1 MTKKKQ
7 SHRHKHSKGHTRRE
21 RRDPDD
27 EIVPPALPSF
37 APVPEFKLSK
47 HNDTGPFMAPQRESS
62 SDTKSSKK
70 RDFAD
75 ISDNETTQSPRD
87 KIKDERQEENVK
99 RQRTQD
105 SHSEEDDDWTTVT
118 YKKTHDVTHVHR
130 KNKKEKASKREYPE
144 FVVSPQRLKGWV
156 RIADLQMLA
165 LNLLADGIAPNWLL
179 IKVLLTCLFTSKD
192 LSSSM

>member
-7 SHRHKHSKGHTRRE
+7 GHRHKHSKGHTRKE
-21 RRDPDD
+21 RRDQD
-27 EIVPPALPSF
+27 EEVVPPTLPSF
-37 APVPEFKLSK
+37 APVPEFRLSK
-47 HNDTGPFMAPQRESS
+47 HNDTGPFISPQRESS
-62 SDTKSSKK
+62 SDTRSSKK

-75 ISDNETTQSPRD
+75 ISDDEAALSPRN
-87 KIKDERQEENVK
+87 KREDEQQEESVK

-105 SHSEEDDDWTTVT
+105 SASGEEDDWTTVT
-118 YKKTHDVTHVHR
+118 YKKTHDATHVHR

-179 IKVLLTCLFTSKD
+179 IKVHLTHSFTSKAP
-192 LSSSM
+192 SSSV

>member
-7 SHRHKHSKGHTRRE
+7 SHRHKSKGHTRKE
-21 RRDPDD
+21 RHDQDD

-62 SDTKSSKK
+62 SDTRSSKK

-75 ISDNETTQSPRD
+75 ISDDETARSPTNENE
-87 KIKDERQEENVK
+87 DEPQEESVK

-105 SHSEEDDDWTTVT
+105 SPSGEDDDWTTVT

-165 LNLLADGIAPNWLL
+165 LNILSDGIAPNWLL
-179 IKVLLTCLFTSKD
+179 IKVHLTYLFTLRD
-192 LSSSM
+192 LSSSV